1 MSQTIKIHQL
11 KQPTIWKIKVLTPK
25 DTTNEN
31 SAEYDLTS
39 DENEM
44 LFYNWLN
51 LTIILEVY
59 FDTVT
64 FVVVISLYLGVLIMR
79 HYLALWRFNFRTYWF
94 RTNYITSFG
103 RLTLQTLKRIPHSI
117 FAICFC
123 FFVKTGSSF
132 RTQN

>member
-31 SAEYDLTS
+31 LAEYDLTS

-44 LFYNWLN
+44 LFYTRLN

-59 FDTVT
+59 FDTVM
-64 FVVVISLYLGVLIMR
+64 FVVAISPYLGILIMR
-79 HYLALWRFNFRTYWF
+79 HYLAL
-94 RTNYITSFG
+94 
-103 RLTLQTLKRIPHSI
+103 
-117 FAICFC
+117 
-123 FFVKTGSSF
+123 
-132 RTQN
+132 